1 MSAVGENR
9 GRYGE
14 RFADAAAFGKSRK
27 LRRLPCR
34 RGDAWRG
41 TKRRER
47 RAARKSDR
55 RRRRRSS
62 ARSRGSRDHVQGLNP
77 GRTVRVRRPPLSTSE
92 VAAMENFSE
101 ATLPSEEIVSC
112 GEGDGGCEGQRIGRR
127 HRVRGGPRERA
138 RRAPISRAA
147 RLGRRN
153 GGDVGNSHEKKR
165 RGGFFS
171 TRHGPDYD
179 TAPRRAI
186 AFTRGDVRCRWRGP
200 SCPAF

>member
-101 ATLPSEEIVSC
+101 AMLPSEEMVSC
-112 GEGDGGCEGQRIGRR
+112 GERDGGCEGQRIERR
-127 HRVRGGPRERA
+127 HRVTAVLARERVA
-138 RRAPISRAA
+138 RRSPAPRGSDDGTTRGREFA
-147 RLGRRN
+147 RR
-153 GGDVGNSHEKKR
+153 KKCR
-165 RGGFFS
+165 GFFS